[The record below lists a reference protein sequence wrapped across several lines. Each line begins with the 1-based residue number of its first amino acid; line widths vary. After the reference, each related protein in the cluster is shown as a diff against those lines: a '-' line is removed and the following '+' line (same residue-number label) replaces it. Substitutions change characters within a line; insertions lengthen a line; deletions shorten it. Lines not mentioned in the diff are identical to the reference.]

1 MGKKKLIIILLI
13 ILLSAWC
20 ISIVLSLIDYHN
32 SKEKAS
38 HLEDYKD
45 TVLVFEKG
53 FDKTGIVEARV
64 ANNCIHILFYEKRG
78 ELYRKFM
85 NVRSPIFQFDDID
98 IYRIINELPLLN
110 FTNPKVEDCICDGAY
125 GHVNKIV
132 VAGVEPDDIYYVNT
146 PDGRE
151 VTVWYYSNIT
161 EDVKNAYENR
171 DVTFE

>member
-1 MGKKKLIIILLI
+1 MDKKKLIV
-13 ILLSAWC
+13 ILLSMLVCVCAG
-20 ISIVLSLIDYHN
+20 IVLNHTNYHN
-32 SKEKAS
+32 SKEEAS
-38 HLEDYKD
+38 KLSNYKD
-45 TVLVFEKG
+45 TVLVFEKI
-53 FDKTGIVEARV
+53 FDKTGILEARIDN
-64 ANNCIHILFYEKRG
+64 ASLHMLFYEKRG
-78 ELYRKFM
+78 ESYRYILSVG
-85 NVRSPIFQFDDID
+85 NPIFDFGDLD
-98 IYRIINELPLLN
+98 IYTVVERNMLLD
-110 FTNPKVEDCICDGAY
+110 FLNPKVEDCICDGAY